1 MNSMKIVQFQ
11 NGKYAVRKGW
21 LDHKFLIYR
30 NSSLAPYFAYRY
42 CPSTDD
48 GACFDSI
55 EEAQNGI
62 AEYHRLGRT
71 IRDMGKPIKNS
82 SLPCDPWGWA

>member
-30 NSSLAPYFAYRY
+30 NSSLAPYFAHQL
-42 CPSTDD
+42 T
-48 GACFDSI
+48 
-55 EEAQNGI
+55 QNLVNNI
-62 AEYHRLGRT
+62 PIDPLADVKRFHRLLSR
-71 IRDMGKPIKNS
+71 
-82 SLPCDPWGWA
+82 

>member
-21 LDHKFLIYR
+21 LDHKFLVMR
-30 NSSLAPYFAYRY
+30 NNDLGPYFAYIY
-42 CPSTDD
+42 CPSTERDI
-48 GACFDSI
+48 CFDSI
-55 EEAQNGI
+55 KEAQKGI
-62 AEYHRLGRT
+62 DEYHKLHRT

-82 SLPCDPWGWA
+82 NVPCDPWG